1 MGIRIGTVFTGTVD
15 QVGEESIQTKFFMIG
30 VPLIPMESY
39 FVLRDHG
46 NGVDGF
52 PIPLNGKSVLLA
64 YLRWGAFIVAMI
76 GGIMALVT
84 PSYRRGPADFVVVAG
99 VALVAWVA
107 LTFFF
112 GKPNKTVLARRLI
125 FKAATGISAT
135 PDLLPAHVATEIHES
150 LQRNPMQDNAAWRF
164 VSSSYQARL
173 ENSEQAR
180 AAAEAAWAQLGGGGS
195 GSSGSGNSLL
205 ADDQNR

>member
-30 VPLIPMESY
+30 VPLIPMESF
-39 FVLRDHG
+39 FVTRDRG

-52 PIPLNGKSVLLA
+52 PIPLHMKSVLLA
-64 YLRWGAFIVAMI
+64 YLRWGSFVAAII
-76 GGIMALVT
+76 GGVMAMVT
-84 PSYRRGPADFVVVAG
+84 PSYRRDAIDFLPAIFCCVGWVVV
-99 VALVAWVA
+99 
-107 LTFFF
+107 TFFV
-112 GKPNKTVLARRLI
+112 GKPSKAILARRLM

-135 PDLLPAHVATEIHES
+135 PDLLPAHVASEIHES
-150 LQRNPMQDNAAWRF
+150 LQKNPMHDSAAWRF
-164 VSSSYQARL
+164 VASSYQARL

-180 AAAEAAWAQLGGGGS
+180 LAAEEAWAQLGGG
-195 GSSGSGNSLL
+195 SSSPGARSLV

>member
-30 VPLIPMESY
+30 VPLIPMESF

-52 PIPLNGKSVLLA
+52 PIPLNGKSVVLA
-64 YLRWGAFIVAMI
+64 YLRWGAFIAAIIGGVVAM
-76 GGIMALVT
+76 VT
-84 PSYRRGPADFVVVAG
+84 PSYRRGPADFVLAG
-99 VALVAWVA
+99 IALVAWVV
-107 LTFFF
+107 LTFVV
-112 GKPNKTVLARRLI
+112 GKPSKASMARRLI

-135 PDLLPAHVATEIHES
+135 PELVPAHLATEIHAS
-150 LQRNPMQDNAAWRF
+150 LQKNPMQDSAAWRF
-164 VSSSYQARL
+164 VSSSYQARI
-173 ENSEQAR
+173 ENSEPAR
-180 AAAEAAWAQLGGGGS
+180 AAAEAAWAQLGGGS
-195 GSSGSGNSLL
+195 ENRTNSLL

>member
-30 VPLIPMESY
+30 VPLIPMESF
-39 FVLRDHG
+39 FVLRDRG

-64 YLRWGAFIVAMI
+64 YLRWGAFIAAIIAGVMAM
-76 GGIMALVT
+76 VT
-84 PSYRRGPADFVVVAG
+84 PSYRRGPIDFVAAG
-99 VALVAWVA
+99 VCLAAWVV
-107 LTFFF
+107 LTFFV
-112 GKPNKTVLARRLI
+112 GKPNKASLARRLI

-135 PDLLPAHVATEIHES
+135 PDLLPAHVASEIHES
-150 LQRNPMQDNAAWRF
+150 LQKNPMQDSAAWRF
-164 VSSSYQARL
+164 VASSYQARI

-180 AAAEAAWAQLGGGGS
+180 AAAEVAWAQLGGAAPGT
-195 GSSGSGNSLL
+195 SSLV
-205 ADDQNR
+205 ADDRHR

>member
-1 MGIRIGTVFTGTVD
+1 
-15 QVGEESIQTKFFMIG
+15 
-30 VPLIPMESY
+30 MESY

-64 YLRWGAFIVAMI
+64 YLRWGAFIAAVI

-84 PSYRRGPADFVVVAG
+84 PSYRRDVSDFVVAG
-99 VALVAWVA
+99 VAIAAWVV
-107 LTFFF
+107 LTFFA
-112 GKPNKTVLARRLI
+112 GKPNRAVLARRLI

-135 PDLLPAHVATEIHES
+135 PDLLPTHVASEIHES
-150 LQRNPMQDNAAWRF
+150 LQRNPMQENAAWRF

-180 AAAEAAWAQLGGGGS
+180 QAAEAAWAQLGAGGS
-195 GSSGSGNSLL
+195 SSSGGSLL
-205 ADDQNR
+205 SDDQNR

>member
-1 MGIRIGTVFTGTVD
+1 MGIKIGTVFTGTVD

-30 VPLIPMESY
+30 VPLIPMESF
-39 FVLRDHG
+39 FVLRDRG

-64 YLRWGAFIVAMI
+64 YLRWGAFIAAIIAGVMAM
-76 GGIMALVT
+76 VT
-84 PSYRRGPADFVVVAG
+84 PSYRRGPADFIFAG
-99 VALVAWVA
+99 VAVVAWA
-107 LTFFF
+107 LLTFLA
-112 GKPNKTVLARRLI
+112 GRPDKASLARRLV

-135 PDLLPAHVATEIHES
+135 PDLLPAHLASEIHES
-150 LQRNPMQDNAAWRF
+150 LQKNPMQDSAAWRF
-164 VSSSYQARL
+164 VASSYQARL

-180 AAAEAAWAQLGGGGS
+180 AAAEAAWAQLGGAS
-195 GSSGSGNSLL
+195 TATSSLV

>member
-30 VPLIPMESY
+30 VPLIPMESF
-39 FVLRDHG
+39 FVTRDRG

-52 PIPLNGKSVLLA
+52 PIPLHGKSVLLA
-64 YLRWGAFIVAMI
+64 YLRWGAFIAAILAGVMAM
-76 GGIMALVT
+76 VT
-84 PSYRRGPADFVVVAG
+84 PSYRRGAIDFLPAIFTC
-99 VALVAWVA
+99 VAWVV
-107 LTFFF
+107 LTFMM
-112 GKPNKTVLARRLI
+112 GKPSKAMLARRLI

-135 PDLLPAHVATEIHES
+135 PDLLPSHVASEIHES
-150 LQRNPMQDNAAWRF
+150 LQKNPMHDNAAWRF
-164 VSSSYQARL
+164 VSSSYQARI

-180 AAAEAAWAQLGGGGS
+180 AAAEAAWAQLGGS
-195 GSSGSGNSLL
+195 GPSSPSPSSLV

>member
-30 VPLIPMESY
+30 VPLIPLESF
-39 FVLRDHG
+39 FVTRDRG

-52 PIPLNGKSVLLA
+52 SIPLHGKSVLLA
-64 YLRWGAFIVAMI
+64 YLRWGAFIAAVI
-76 GGIMALVT
+76 GGVMAMVT
-84 PSYRRGPADFVVVAG
+84 PSYRRGPADFIVAG
-99 VALVAWVA
+99 VALAGWVF
-107 LTFFF
+107 LTFFA
-112 GKPNKTVLARRLI
+112 GKPDKATLARRLV

-135 PDLLPAHVATEIHES
+135 PDLLPPHVAGEIHES
-150 LQRNPMQDNAAWRF
+150 LKKNPMQDNAAWRF
-164 VSSSYQARL
+164 VASSYQARI

-180 AAAEAAWAQLGGGGS
+180 VAAEEAWSQLASGGGGS
-195 GSSGSGNSLL
+195 SSRLL

>member
-30 VPLIPMESY
+30 VPLIPLESF
-39 FVLRDHG
+39 FVLRDRG

-64 YLRWGAFIVAMI
+64 YLRWGAFIGAVIA
-76 GGIMALVT
+76 GIMAAVT
-84 PSYRRGPADFVVVAG
+84 PSYRREPTEFIG
-99 VALVAWVA
+99 VAVLSVAWVV
-107 LTFFF
+107 LTFFA
-112 GKPNKTVLARRLI
+112 GKPNKASLARRLI
-125 FKAATGISAT
+125 FKAATGISAP
-135 PDLLPAHVATEIHES
+135 PDLLPSHLASEIHQS
-150 LQRNPMQDNAAWRF
+150 LQNNPMQDSAAWRF

-180 AAAEAAWAQLGGGGS
+180 AAAEAAWAQLGGGAAS
-195 GSSGSGNSLL
+195 PVSSLVS
-205 ADDQNR
+205 DDQNR

>member
-30 VPLIPMESY
+30 VPLIPLESF
-39 FVLRDHG
+39 FVLRDRG

-52 PIPLNGKSVLLA
+52 PIPLNGKSVVLA
-64 YLRWGAFIVAMI
+64 YLRWGAFIAAVIAGVMAM
-76 GGIMALVT
+76 VT
-84 PSYRRGPADFVVVAG
+84 PSYRRGPTDFIGLGGLLAAWGLLTFVAG
-99 VALVAWVA
+99 KP
-107 LTFFF
+107 
-112 GKPNKTVLARRLI
+112 GKASLARRLI

-135 PDLLPAHVATEIHES
+135 PDLLPAHLASEIHQS
-150 LQRNPMQDNAAWRF
+150 LQKNPMQDSPAWRF

-180 AAAEAAWAQLGGGGS
+180 AAAEAAWAQLGAS
-195 GSSGSGNSLL
+195 GSASASSLVS
-205 ADDQNR
+205 DDQRR

>member
-30 VPLIPMESY
+30 VPLIPMESF
-39 FVLRDHG
+39 FVLRDRG

-52 PIPLNGKSVLLA
+52 PIPLNAKSVLLA
-64 YLRWGAFIVAMI
+64 YLRWGAFIAAIIAGVMAM
-76 GGIMALVT
+76 VT
-84 PSYRRGPADFVVVAG
+84 PSYRRGPADFIFAG
-99 VALVAWVA
+99 VAVVAWGL
-107 LTFFF
+107 LTFLA
-112 GKPNKTVLARRLI
+112 GRPNKASLARRLI

-135 PDLLPAHVATEIHES
+135 PDLVPAHVASEIHES
-150 LQRNPMQDNAAWRF
+150 LQKNPMQDSAAWRF
-164 VSSSYQARL
+164 VASSYQARL

-180 AAAEAAWAQLGGGGS
+180 AAAEAAWAQLGGTSTGT
-195 GSSGSGNSLL
+195 SSLV

>member
-52 PIPLNGKSVLLA
+52 PIPLNGKSVVLA
-64 YLRWGAFIVAMI
+64 YLRWGAFIAAMI

-84 PSYRRGPADFVVVAG
+84 PSYRRGPADFVFAG

-107 LTFFF
+107 LTFFA
-112 GKPNKTVLARRLI
+112 GKPNKASLARRLI

-135 PDLLPAHVATEIHES
+135 PDLLPAHVASEIHES

-164 VSSSYQARL
+164 VASSYQARL

-180 AAAEAAWAQLGGGGS
+180 AAAEAAWAQLGGS
-195 GSSGSGNSLL
+195 ESRSSGSLL

>member
-64 YLRWGAFIVAMI
+64 YLRWGAFIAAVI

-84 PSYRRGPADFVVVAG
+84 PEYRRGPADFVLAG
-99 VALVAWVA
+99 GALVAWVV
-107 LTFFF
+107 LTFFA
-112 GKPNKTVLARRLI
+112 GKPNRAILARRLI

-135 PDLLPAHVATEIHES
+135 PDLLPAHVASEIHES
-150 LQRNPMQDNAAWRF
+150 LQRNPMQENAAWRF

-180 AAAEAAWAQLGGGGS
+180 QAAEAAWAQLGTPG
-195 GSSGSGNSLL
+195 GNSSAGSLL
-205 ADDQNR
+205 SDDQNR

>member
-64 YLRWGAFIVAMI
+64 YLRWGAFIAAVI
-76 GGIMALVT
+76 GGIMAMVT
-84 PSYRRGPADFVVVAG
+84 PSYRREPADFVFAA
-99 VALVAWVA
+99 VALAVWIGA
-107 LTFFF
+107 TFFA
-112 GKPNKTVLARRLI
+112 GKPNKGTLARRLI

-135 PDLLPAHVATEIHES
+135 PDLLPSHVATEIHES

-180 AAAEAAWAQLGGGGS
+180 AAAEAAWAQLAVGGGS
-195 GSSGSGNSLL
+195 SGGAGNSLL

>member
-15 QVGEESIQTKFFMIG
+15 QVGDESIQTKFFMIG

-52 PIPLNGKSVLLA
+52 PIPLNGKSVALA
-64 YLRWGAFIVAMI
+64 YLRWGAFIAAVI

-84 PSYRRGPADFVVVAG
+84 PSYRRDMTDFVLAG
-99 VALVAWVA
+99 GAIAAWVV
-107 LTFFF
+107 LTFFA
-112 GKPNKTVLARRLI
+112 GRPNRSVLARRLI

-135 PDLLPAHVATEIHES
+135 PDLLPAHVASEIHES
-150 LQRNPMQDNAAWRF
+150 LQRNPMQENAAWRF

-180 AAAEAAWAQLGGGGS
+180 QAAEAAWAQLGGS
-195 GSSGSGNSLL
+195 GETGRSSML

>member
-15 QVGEESIQTKFFMIG
+15 QVGDESIQTKFFMIG

-64 YLRWGAFIVAMI
+64 YARWGAFIAAVI

-84 PSYRRGPADFVVVAG
+84 PSYRRDVTDFVLAG
-99 VALVAWVA
+99 GALAAWVV
-107 LTFFF
+107 LTFFA
-112 GKPNKTVLARRLI
+112 GRPNRASLARRLI

-180 AAAEAAWAQLGGGGS
+180 QAAEAAWAQLGAGGS
-195 GSSGSGNSLL
+195 SSNGGSLL
-205 ADDQNR
+205 TDDQRR

>member
-1 MGIRIGTVFTGTVD
+1 MGIKIGTVFTGTVD

-30 VPLIPMESY
+30 VPLIPMESF
-39 FVLRDHG
+39 FVLRDRG

-64 YLRWGAFIVAMI
+64 YLRWGAFIAAIIAGVMAM
-76 GGIMALVT
+76 VT
-84 PSYRRGPADFVVVAG
+84 PSYRRGPADFIVAGIAVVAWG
-99 VALVAWVA
+99 L
-107 LTFFF
+107 LTFLA
-112 GKPNKTVLARRLI
+112 GRPNKASLARRLV

-135 PDLLPAHVATEIHES
+135 PDLLPSHVASEIHES
-150 LQRNPMQDNAAWRF
+150 LQKNPMQDSAAWRF
-164 VSSSYQARL
+164 VASSYQARI

-180 AAAEAAWAQLGGGGS
+180 AAAEVAWAQLGGGAS
-195 GSSGSGNSLL
+195 GTSSLV

>member
-15 QVGEESIQTKFFMIG
+15 QVGDESIQTKFFMIG

-52 PIPLNGKSVLLA
+52 PIPLNGKSVALA
-64 YLRWGAFIVAMI
+64 YLRWGAFIAAVI

-84 PSYRRGPADFVVVAG
+84 PSYRREVSDFVLAG
-99 VALVAWVA
+99 GAIAAWVV
-107 LTFFF
+107 LTFFA
-112 GKPNKTVLARRLI
+112 GRPNRSALARRLI

-135 PDLLPAHVATEIHES
+135 PDLLPAHVASEIHES
-150 LQRNPMQDNAAWRF
+150 LQRNPMQENAAWRF

-180 AAAEAAWAQLGGGGS
+180 QAAEAAWAQLGGS
-195 GSSGSGNSLL
+195 GETGRSSML